1 MLETKVEEV
10 YREGYETVTED
21 DPISEVI
28 DKIKQVEPPALVVED
43 RNGDETGV
51 LTRRWIKRSRLD
63 PQETSVE
70 TLTRPIPS
78 IQTTDEI
85 SEAARLMV
93 ESRIPLLSVF
103 AGEALRGFIS
113 RDDVIRAAA
122 DNDWGQNLVSQV
134 MTENPVRAR
143 SHDTIAHVLELF
155 NTYGFSHAPVS
166 ENDELVGVLS
176 IQDLIDIVYGE
187 RDRQEGRFGGTRDHG
202 GAGERKGEKADLV
215 HMSIKDAM
223 SSPVIAAR
231 PDDTLEHAWKKMEE
245 YDISSLVI
253 MEDEHIAG
261 IVTKRDLL
269 EPIAQRGMEK
279 RQMSVQFSVKSGI
292 RMSEEEKA
300 AMRREFESFVNRY
313 RDVVGIGGLFVY
325 LRMYGPVSKGDQLI
339 QCRLQFRTANTQYY
353 SSAEAWSAEEAYKLA
368 LDRLERQVVEHKETK
383 LSEEQS
389 RRHVENL
396 LKGEL

>member
-1 MLETKVEEV
+1 MPETKVEEV
-10 YREGYETVTED
+10 YQEGYETVTED

-28 DKIKQVEPPALVVED
+28 DKIKQVKPPALVVED

-63 PQETSVE
+63 PQETSVK

-78 IQTTDEI
+78 IQTTEEI

-103 AGEALRGFIS
+103 AGEARRGLLS
-113 RDDVIRAAA
+113 RDDVIQAAA
-122 DNDWGQNLVSQV
+122 QNDWGKNLISQV

-143 SHDTIAHVLELF
+143 PYDTIAHVLGLF

-166 ENDELVGVLS
+166 ENGKLVGIVS
-176 IQDLIDIVYGE
+176 IQDLFDIVYRE
-187 RDRQEGRFGGTRDHG
+187 RDRQEGGFGGTGGHG
-202 GAGERKGEKADLV
+202 GKGERKGEKSDLV

-231 PDDTLEHAWKKMEE
+231 PEDTLQHAWNKMHEH
-245 YDISSLVI
+245 DISSLVV
-253 MEDEHIAG
+253 MEDERIVG

-279 RQMSVQFSVKSGI
+279 RRMSVQFSVKPGI
-292 RMSEEEKA
+292 RMTDEEKA
-300 AMRREFESFVNRY
+300 AMRREFVSFVGRY
-313 RDVVGIGGLFVY
+313 RDVVGIGGLFAY
-325 LRMYGPVSKGDQLI
+325 LRMYGPVSKSDQLI

-368 LDRLERQVVEHKETK
+368 LDRLERRIVEHKETK